1 MTTITQTA
9 NANSVWNGT
18 IPTDALATGIT
29 SYVLY
34 CAQNADTQKAFRR
47 VKEYANPGVG
57 TITLGPLTYP
67 RLFLDVPTR
76 AFYLRVTAKRG
87 AQEEDLVSS
96 ANPVLAVVASE
107 VKGWTIEQLMAQEM
121 RPAVIVGYDPINKLF
136 YPVNVVASGSGTGYM
151 LET

>member
-1 MTTITQTA
+1 VATITQTA

-18 IPTDALATGIT
+18 IPADALATGIT
-29 SYVLY
+29 AYVLY
-34 CAQNADTQKAFRR
+34 CAQGSDTQKAYRR
-47 VKEYANPGVG
+47 VKEFANPGAG

-67 RLFLDVPTR
+67 RLFLDIPTR
-76 AFYLRVTAKRG
+76 AFYLRVTAKKG

-96 ANPVLAVVASE
+96 ANPALPVTTSE

-121 RPAVIVGYDPINKLF
+121 RPAVIVGYDPVNKLF
-136 YPVNVVASGSGTGYM
+136 YPVNVVVSGSGTGYM

>member
-1 MTTITQTA
+1 VPTITPTA

-18 IPTDALATGIT
+18 FPADALSTGIT

-34 CAQNADTQKAFRR
+34 CAQGADTQKAYRR
-47 VKEYANPGVG
+47 VKEYANPGAG
-57 TITLGPLTYP
+57 TVTLGPLTYP

-76 AFYLRVTAKRG
+76 TFYLRVTAKKG
-87 AQEEDLVSS
+87 AQEEDFVSVV
-96 ANPVLAVVASE
+96 NPALMVVVSE
-107 VKGWTIEQLMAQEM
+107 VKGWTIEQIMAQEM
-121 RPAVIVGYDPINKLF
+121 RPAVIVGYDPVNKLF